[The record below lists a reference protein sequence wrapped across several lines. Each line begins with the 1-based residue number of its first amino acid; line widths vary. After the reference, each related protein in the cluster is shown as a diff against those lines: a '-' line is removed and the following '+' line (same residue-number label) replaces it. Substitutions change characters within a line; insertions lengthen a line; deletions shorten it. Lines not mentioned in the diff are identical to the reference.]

1 MAVTIEPGSST
12 RLRRS
17 PTGFV
22 VRVDAGDPD
31 QVAACREALVLTRGR
46 LLGLDDPDPEL
57 GLDPRHD
64 RNEVAHVSPVM
75 ATPAGAAIYVDGGHV
90 SPRLLVQVLDWAVE
104 HLQQQGVGEA
114 VVAVPK
120 PSVALEQ
127 VWEQRSG
134 PRLEVAFVPTVS
146 MTPPPIPPEWAS
158 AAMAWLV
165 DDPALV
171 AGGVTALI
179 VSQEFAVGA
188 ADMATV
194 LAFDRPEQSDT
205 RTVLVGD
212 PSTGVRFVSY
222 RGQRDSSALTL
233 GSTGGAAADPGVLG
247 GRLAAIAEQLAAGC
261 SYAFLELP
269 SGSALDLEDAPPGR
283 PPRFDHIDVLDEVA
297 IDAFPFQVLGP
308 GHLRRLGSLPEA
320 RPLVGG
326 RVAWT
331 LGALSEWTDDRR
343 ATQLRALGRTMLA
356 PILLDRDP
364 LFELGKARLQ
374 ARMAE
379 RQRLRERP

>member
-1 MAVTIEPGSST
+1 MAVTIEPGSPT

-31 QVAACREALVLTRGR
+31 QVAACREALGLTRAR

-90 SPRLLVQVLDWAVE
+90 SPRRLVQVLDWAVE
-104 HLQQQGVGEA
+104 DLHQQGVEDA
-114 VVAVPK
+114 VVAVPT

-134 PRLEVAFVPTVS
+134 PRLELAHVPVVAL
-146 MTPPPIPPEWAS
+146 TPPPAPPEWAD
-158 AAMAWLV
+158 AAIAWLV

-171 AGGVTALI
+171 AAGVTALV
-179 VSQEFAVGA
+179 VSQEFAVDSG
-188 ADMATV
+188 DVLNV
-194 LAFDRPEQSDT
+194 LALDRPELSDT

-212 PSTGVRFVSY
+212 PSTGVRFATY
-222 RGQRDSSALTL
+222 ENRRGCYVLSLGSSGNAVKDAQSSANWLI
-233 GSTGGAAADPGVLG
+233 GIAE
-247 GRLAAIAEQLAAGC
+247 RLAGSC
-261 SYAFLELP
+261 SYAFIEFP
-269 SGSALDLEDAPPGR
+269 AGSPLDLQEGPPGR
-283 PPRFDHIDVLDEVA
+283 PPRFDHMDVLDEVA
-297 IDAFPFQVLGP
+297 LDAFPFQVLGP
-308 GHLRRLGSLPEA
+308 GHLRRLGALPEA
-320 RPLVGG
+320 RPLAAG

-331 LGALSEWTDDRR
+331 LGSLSEWTDDRR

-364 LFELGKARLQ
+364 LFELGRSRMLAD
-374 ARMAE
+374 MAE
-379 RQRLRERP
+379 RQRLREQS